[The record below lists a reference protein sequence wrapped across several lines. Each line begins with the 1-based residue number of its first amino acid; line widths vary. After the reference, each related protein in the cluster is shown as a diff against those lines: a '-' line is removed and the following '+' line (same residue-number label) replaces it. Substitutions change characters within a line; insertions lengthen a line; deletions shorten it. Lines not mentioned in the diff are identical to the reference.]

1 MRNWQENQVW
11 TCVPFFSRSLLSLE
25 RCNITCSIL
34 FWQWGTLINLNQTLI
49 ILSTNF
55 YHLFWEIGL
64 IVSESFAP
72 AGSDSFLICRNKAG
86 LKDKLER
93 NKKVSWLV
101 NIIILY
107 IVTNNEIWKYLSKKW
122 VKEALLWWIYLQ
134 HNYYDVD
141 SCIFA

>member
-64 IVSESFAP
+64 NVWV
-72 AGSDSFLICRNKAG
+72 
-86 LKDKLER
+86 LKKLLSPTNFCSR
-93 NKKVSWLV
+93 QWLV
-101 NIIILY
+101 SDLQKQSKLKRQAWTKQALSKLTFCKQHYTLHRQKIMK
-107 IVTNNEIWKYLSKKW
+107 IWKYLSK
-122 VKEALLWWIYLQ
+122 
-134 HNYYDVD
+134 NG
-141 SCIFA
+141 